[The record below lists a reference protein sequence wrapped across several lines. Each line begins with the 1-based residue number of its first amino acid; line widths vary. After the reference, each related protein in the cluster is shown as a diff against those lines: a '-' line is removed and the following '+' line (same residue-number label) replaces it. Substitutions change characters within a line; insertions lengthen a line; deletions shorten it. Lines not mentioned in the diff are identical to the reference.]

1 MEMNN
6 KIKDNRQNQTR
17 LMIYVGFYMIL
28 TLVTSALVI
37 AVNKDKKTFNNTDE
51 EDITILSG
59 TEIEEDLYDESDI
72 ITENL
77 PYIRLNKYNEAT
89 GERYG
94 LVVTNDGSIYKY
106 SFIETSVDYPDTD
119 VFMINQTL
127 YFDNIVSEYGKI
139 SNDDLNKL
147 KSYTESVIYSYAT
160 EDPIFDTVGNSISYT
175 SYMLED
181 NIVLIN
187 SDGVKN
193 LNKNT
198 DNILKI
204 LAKYK
209 ISL

>member
-6 KIKDNRQNQTR
+6 KKKDNRQNQTR
-17 LMIYVGFYMIL
+17 LMIFIGFFMIL

-37 AVNKDKKTFNNTDE
+37 AVNKDKKAVNNTDE

-147 KSYTESVIYSYAT
+147 KSYTESVIYSYTT

>member
-1 MEMNN
+1 MEINN
-6 KIKDNRQNQTR
+6 KKKDNRQNQTR
-17 LMIYVGFYMIL
+17 LMIFVGFFMIL

-37 AVNKDKKTFNNTDE
+37 AVNKDKKTVNNTDE

>member
-6 KIKDNRQNQTR
+6 KKKDNRQNQTR
-17 LMIYVGFYMIL
+17 LMIFVGFFMIL

-37 AVNKDKKTFNNTDE
+37 AVNKDKKTVNNTDE

>member
-1 MEMNN
+1 M
-6 KIKDNRQNQTR
+6 
-17 LMIYVGFYMIL
+17 
-28 TLVTSALVI
+28 
-37 AVNKDKKTFNNTDE
+37 
-51 EDITILSG
+51 
-59 TEIEEDLYDESDI
+59 DLYDESDI

>member
-6 KIKDNRQNQTR
+6 KKKDNRQNQTR
-17 LMIYVGFYMIL
+17 LMIFVGFFMIL

-37 AVNKDKKTFNNTDE
+37 AVNKDKKTVNNTDE

-77 PYIRLNKYNEAT
+77 PYIRLNKYNEGT

-204 LAKYK
+204 LAKYR

>member
-6 KIKDNRQNQTR
+6 KKKDNRQNQTR
-17 LMIYVGFYMIL
+17 LMIFVGFFMIL

-37 AVNKDKKTFNNTDE
+37 AVNKDKKTVNNTDE

-77 PYIRLNKYNEAT
+77 PDIRLNKYNEAT